1 MNKIIL
7 FTVDVVFTQIV
18 KRILD
23 EILSSPKLIVL
34 NSYSEAKNITENEN
48 ISLILVDDLIIGT
61 SSYELISF
69 LRLNRKL
76 LCPIVYFG
84 LSEYD
89 GERKAIST
97 GANYFINK
105 PFNPDET
112 IELIKTTLV
121 QKQE

>member
-1 MNKIIL
+1 MHTIVL
-7 FTVDVVFTQIV
+7 FTVDLVFTQIA
-18 KRILD
+18 KQILD
-23 EILSSPKLIVL
+23 KIISSPKLIVL
-34 NSYSEAKNITENEN
+34 NSYSDAKDITESEN

-76 LCPIVYFG
+76 LCPIIYFG
-84 LSEYD
+84 ISEYE
-89 GERKAIST
+89 GEKKAIST
-97 GANYFINK
+97 GANHFINK

-112 IELIKTTLV
+112 AELIKNTLI